1 MPTQETLDQLS
12 IKDEIINA
20 FRPIE
25 QLFKIMETLEKA
37 LGNRIKAL
45 RKLKGWTQEKLA
57 EQAGVSIQHVGEI
70 ERGDGNPTLQSLD
83 RLAKGLGVS
92 VSYLLAVEE
101 EEQEAET
108 LRTQV
113 ADEVKGMTS
122 IELKLLR
129 KIINL
134 SKTLSIR
141 KSKLPQ

>member
-1 MPTQETLDQLS
+1 
-12 IKDEIINA
+12 
-20 FRPIE
+20 
-25 QLFKIMETLEKA
+25 METLEKA